1 MKRWRDF
8 LFFFVVFVLWD
19 TLVEFIKSGT
29 KTGVVSDWF
38 FVVFSILVFVLAW
51 VGVFFGLKILKDKK
65 IKKTSK
71 KINFLTWGMEFV
83 LFWSVFVAFDVARY
97 LLEHGMLNGLA
108 LLFVCVTFMFIGW
121 AGGRLD
127 NLLFKPK
134 KQSKN

>member
-38 FVVFSILVFVLAW
+38 FVVFSIAVFVLAW
-51 VGVFFGLKILKDKK
+51 VGVFFGLRIVKDKK
-65 IKKTSK
+65 IKKTEK
-71 KINFLTWGMEFV
+71 KINFLIWAVDFV
-83 LFWSVFVAFDVARY
+83 LFWSVFAVFDVARY
-97 LLEHGMLNGLA
+97 LLEYAMLNGWS
-108 LLFVCVTFMFIGW
+108 LFVVCVLFMFIGW

-127 NLLFKPK
+127 SVLFKPK

>member
-38 FVVFSILVFVLAW
+38 FVVFSIAVFVLVW
-51 VGVFFGLKILKDKK
+51 VGVFFGLRILKDKK
-65 IKKTSK
+65 IKKTEK
-71 KINFLTWGMEFV
+71 KIKFLTWAVDFV
-83 LFWSVFVAFDVARY
+83 LFWSVFAVFDVARY
-97 LLEHGMLNGLA
+97 LLEYAMLNGWS
-108 LLFVCVTFMFIGW
+108 LLIVCVLFMFIGW

-134 KQSKN
+134 K

>member
-38 FVVFSILVFVLAW
+38 FVVFSIVVFVLAW
-51 VGVFFGLKILKDKK
+51 VGVFFWVKVLKNKK
-65 IKKTSK
+65 IKKTEK
-71 KINFLTWGMEFV
+71 KIKFLTWAVDFV
-83 LFWSVFVAFDVARY
+83 LFWSVFAVFDVARY
-97 LLEHGMLNGLA
+97 LLEYAMLNGWS
-108 LLFVCVTFMFIGW
+108 LLIVCVLFMFIGW

-134 KQSKN
+134 K

>member
-38 FVVFSILVFVLAW
+38 FVVFSIAVFVLAW
-51 VGVFFGLKILKDKK
+51 VGVFFGLRILKDKK
-65 IKKTSK
+65 IKKTEK
-71 KINFLTWGMEFV
+71 KINFLIWAVDFV
-83 LFWSVFVAFDVARY
+83 LFWSVFAIFDVARY
-97 LLEHGMLNGLA
+97 SLEYAMLNGWS
-108 LLFVCVTFMFIGW
+108 LLVVCVLFMFIGW

-127 NLLFKPK
+127 SVLFKPK